1 MSVNTIEANRNRDL
15 FGDHDEV
22 WLFGYGSLIYLVDFP
37 HLESRPASIRD
48 WSRRFWQGSHDHRGT
63 EANPG
68 RVVTL
73 IEQSGAICGGMAF
86 RVEAG
91 VFAQLDEREKNG
103 YLRVATEM
111 VFYDGSTATGLTYI
125 ATPDNEAYL
134 GEASEYEIARH
145 ICRAEGASG
154 ANSDYLLELADA
166 LRELEQQDD
175 HVFEIEKHIRDI
187 QAGRDIQTSDNTVAP

>member
-1 MSVNTIEANRNRDL
+1 MSVNTIEENRKRNL
-15 FGDHDEV
+15 FGDQDEV

-37 HLESRPASIRD
+37 YLESRPAIIRG

-63 EANPG
+63 VDNPG

-73 IEQSGAICGGMAF
+73 IEQADAICGGLAYL
-86 RVEAG
+86 VEAS

-111 VFYDGSTATGLTYI
+111 TFDDGSTATGLTYL
-125 ATPDNEAYL
+125 ATEDNEAYL
-134 GEASEYEIARH
+134 GEASEYEIAQH

-154 ANSDYLLELADA
+154 ANSDYLLDLAVA
-166 LRELEQQDD
+166 LRELGQQDD
-175 HVFEIEKHIRDI
+175 HVFAIEAHILDI
-187 QAGRDIQTSDNTVAP
+187 QGRSETKSP

>member
-1 MSVNTIEANRNRDL
+1 MSVNTIEENRKRNL
-15 FGDHDEV
+15 FGDQDEV

-37 HLESRPASIRD
+37 YLESRPASIRG

-63 EANPG
+63 VDNPG

-73 IEQSGAICGGMAF
+73 IEQADAICGGLAYL
-86 RVEAG
+86 VEAS

-111 VFYDGSTATGLTYI
+111 TFDDGSTATGLTYL
-125 ATPDNEAYL
+125 ATEDNEAYL
-134 GEASEYEIARH
+134 GEASEYEIAQH

-154 ANSDYLLELADA
+154 ANSDYLLDLAVA
-166 LRELEQQDD
+166 LRELGQQDD
-175 HVFEIEKHIRDI
+175 HVFAIEAHILDI
-187 QAGRDIQTSDNTVAP
+187 QDRPQTKSS